1 MSSLAI
7 PASVTA
13 ALPALNVHPHGGH
26 GHKKGLDLDS
36 STDST
41 SSTAAQVP
49 VGSAQSL
56 FGNAFNALEQLLG
69 LQPPAA
75 ASSPTATASSPALA
89 PSANSAAG
97 TSAAVNPK
105 INLMA

>member
-7 PASVTA
+7 PSSVSA

-56 FGNAFNALEQLLG
+56 FGNAFNALEQLIG
-69 LQPPAA
+69 VQPPQAAGSPAA
-75 ASSPTATASSPALA
+75 AASNPAA
-89 PSANSAAG
+89 PSNSTAASIAAAG
-97 TSAAVNPK
+97 SK
-105 INLMA
+105 INLFA